1 MKSFMTAKE
10 AITTSN
16 NNRNKKIAYYYYE
29 ISKDRIVKKIERAI
43 TKTVLNGEMSCRVV
57 CWKKPSDRRDE
68 AIKTYFSNL
77 GYNIDSSNGIYYIRF
92 QPRR

>member
-16 NNRNKKIAYYYYE
+16 NNRNKKIAYYYFE

-43 TKTVLNGEMSCRVV
+43 TKTVLNGE
-57 CWKKPSDRRDE
+57 D
-68 AIKTYFSNL
+68 T
-77 GYNIDSSNGIYYIRF
+77 
-92 QPRR
+92 

>member
-16 NNRNKKIAYYYYE
+16 NNRNKKIAYYYFE

-43 TKTVLNGEMSCRVV
+43 TKTVLNGETSCRVV

-77 GYNIDSSNGIYYIRF
+77 GYDIGSSNGIYYIRF